1 MKQEEVIKWVIVI
14 AIVYLLYKVI
24 KGFRTLALGGD
35 YPEVT
40 EDLQSELNELILRGT
55 IPTITDSQA
64 SSYADFI
71 QETSLSANTDEA
83 GIFDIFRVLK
93 NNADL
98 VLLKIKFGTRRVP
111 FSVNSVGLS
120 AFLRADL
127 NSSEMQTINDILA
140 NNRIQ
145 PI

>member
-14 AIVYLLYKVI
+14 AIVYLLYKII

-111 FSVNSVGLS
+111 FSVNNVGLS

-127 NSSEMQTINDILA
+127 NSSEIQTINDILA

>member
-1 MKQEEVIKWVIVI
+1 MKQNELIKWVVTI
-14 AIVYLLYKVI
+14 AIIYLLYKVI
-24 KGFRTLALGGD
+24 KGFKTLAVGGD

-55 IPTITDSQA
+55 IPTISESQA

-71 QETSLSANTDEA
+71 QETSYSANTDEA
-83 GIFDIFRVLK
+83 GIFDIFRILQ

-98 VLLKIKFGTRRVP
+98 LLLKIKFGTRRLP

-120 AFLRADL
+120 TFLRSDL
-127 NSSEMQTINDILA
+127 SNEEIQTINDILA